1 MAQLQ
6 LRCRCFLFRLI
17 WLWKQYLLQKRG
29 HPFEGKKNYQ
39 DLNLRKNTNE
49 SCFHQLIPYFIKHQS
64 CHHIETSQLIC
75 SANQLTGVCRIAT
88 LAFNELNTS
97 WWSFIFSH
105 CKTKNKMQQQA
116 IFHVCLQNQQPKFQL
131 HEISKKP
138 SKYSKMFILV
148 PLLDVGK
155 LPAISDKY
163 IDWYRQL
170 YGIIKNP
177 LWNGIFQML
186 LINHNWHAH
195 CQLLH
200 FLKVS
205 ISI

>member
-1 MAQLQ
+1 MTWMAQLQ

-49 SCFHQLIPYFIKHQS
+49 SCFHQLIPYLIKRQS

-75 SANQLTGVCRIAT
+75 SANQLTGFCMIAT

-131 HEISKKP
+131 HEISKKTIKIFENVYFGTSAWRWKAASYFRQIYWLIQTTVWNYQKP
-138 SKYSKMFILV
+138 SLK
-148 PLLDVGK
+148 
-155 LPAISDKY
+155 
-163 IDWYRQL
+163 
-170 YGIIKNP
+170 
-177 LWNGIFQML
+177 
-186 LINHNWHAH
+186 WH
-195 CQLLH
+195 
-200 FLKVS
+200 FPNVVNKS
-205 ISI
+205 